1 MIDLTCTRKGPRM
14 RRPLDAVTTAS
25 FVLFVMFTG
34 SITPPADAQELA
46 KTAALESS
54 GDLGTQLKAGVMIG
68 LIDRTDA
75 EAIAKVITDFED
87 VDPNDRTG
95 KGDPKNAESP
105 DGREPRP
112 VWAVFAL
119 PEGGSLR
126 TLLEPEFL
134 PRDVAFLNDR
144 LAIDPGVLV
153 IVETLLADYAEQFDR
168 DRRDVL
174 DALATAR
181 HAASLASPDVQAS
194 LDAVASAT
202 IDRGR
207 TLEMLRMQGRD
218 KGDPA
223 AAEKWADWAL
233 TEAAALQRRVAALQ
247 VRRNGLETPRVSP
260 ERAISAALDRVAAFR
275 SSRPVWRRSLEDDL
289 STTLSSDQRTE
300 LDAALADLRTEHGRR
315 NRRFAGDEIDFD
327 AAARAVGVPD
337 LWPSDEPSLAGSV
350 AELASLVD
358 ARTDARIACESAA
371 LRGHLH
377 DLIGDERAVERAARL
392 LEDAA
397 DVRVSAEIAVR
408 DRTLAIAE
416 SWTEAVGATS
426 PAVAEALRLEIRR
439 QAFPAQMRS
448 RWCESAIAASL
459 DMTDLDPPARAA
471 IEELAA
477 VLEARL
483 ELIREQAIRERLRR
497 EVLIARAMAEASV
510 DDYASAKSMDERTW
524 QEPGAEDF
532 DRLDVEIE
540 TALRGIMTPT
550 QFERIPPRSPVGS
563 GAMPKRDVGKDS
575 KTGTAASSGKSAKK

>member
-1 MIDLTCTRKGPRM
+1 
-14 RRPLDAVTTAS
+14 
-25 FVLFVMFTG
+25 
-34 SITPPADAQELA
+34 
-46 KTAALESS
+46 
-54 GDLGTQLKAGVMIG
+54 MIG

-75 EAIAKVITDFED
+75 EAIAKVITDFEGLA
-87 VDPNDRTG
+87 PNDRTG

-563 GAMPKRDVGKDS
+563 GAMPRRDTGKDS
-575 KTGTAASSGKSAKK
+575 KTGTATSSGKSAKK

>member
-1 MIDLTCTRKGPRM
+1 
-14 RRPLDAVTTAS
+14 
-25 FVLFVMFTG
+25 
-34 SITPPADAQELA
+34 
-46 KTAALESS
+46 
-54 GDLGTQLKAGVMIG
+54 
-68 LIDRTDA
+68 
-75 EAIAKVITDFED
+75 
-87 VDPNDRTG
+87 
-95 KGDPKNAESP
+95 
-105 DGREPRP
+105 
-112 VWAVFAL
+112 
-119 PEGGSLR
+119 
-126 TLLEPEFL
+126 
-134 PRDVAFLNDR
+134 
-144 LAIDPGVLV
+144 
-153 IVETLLADYAEQFDR
+153 
-168 DRRDVL
+168 
-174 DALATAR
+174 
-181 HAASLASPDVQAS
+181 
-194 LDAVASAT
+194 
-202 IDRGR
+202 
-207 TLEMLRMQGRD
+207 
-218 KGDPA
+218 
-223 AAEKWADWAL
+223 
-233 TEAAALQRRVAALQ
+233 
-247 VRRNGLETPRVSP
+247 
-260 ERAISAALDRVAAFR
+260 
-275 SSRPVWRRSLEDDL
+275 
-289 STTLSSDQRTE
+289 
-300 LDAALADLRTEHGRR
+300 
-315 NRRFAGDEIDFD
+315 
-327 AAARAVGVPD
+327 
-337 LWPSDEPSLAGSV
+337 V

-575 KTGTAASSGKSAKK
+575 KTGTAASSGKGAKK